1 MVFGGMFRP
10 GHMMELV
17 RYGVLQSVARLR
29 EFQVRSKRR
38 ALFGLKYFFIQ
49 IKFWYIIEGVS
60 K

>member
-1 MVFGGMFRP
+1 
-10 GHMMELV
+10 MMELV

-49 IKFWYIIEGVS
+49 IKFWHIIEGVS